1 METAVKAVDGA
12 VLVVVEPAHIARY
25 RVIADHGNA
34 DRIRNEDGSPN
45 TTPSTALVPHLIIKD
60 GLRD

>member
-12 VLVVVEPAHIARY
+12 VLVVVEPAHTARY
-25 RVIADHGNA
+25 GVIADHGNA
-34 DRIRNEDGSPN
+34 GRIRNEDGSPN
-45 TTPSTALVPHLIIKD
+45 TTHSAALMPHLIIKD